1 MAAEVDPDLVTLL
14 AARLPQDRSVA
25 ATVVFHDSIYG
36 CEASTDSGWVHF
48 ERVLDDLIAR
58 VTEYTDREPD
68 WVYPNPAKKGCELFA
83 PARFVVE
90 LVEKPDVARAFKGFV
105 LSELDDIGPSR
116 ECAEAAAS

>member
-1 MAAEVDPDLVTLL
+1 MAAEVDPDLAILI

-36 CEASTDSGWVHF
+36 FEAPTDSDLVHF

-68 WVYPNPAKKGCELFA
+68 WVYPSPAKKGCELFG

-90 LVEKPDVARAFKGFV
+90 LVQEPGVARAFKGFV
-105 LSELDDIGPSR
+105 LSELDDIGPPPVR
-116 ECAEAAAS
+116 AEAAAS